1 MPRKPTQVKKTITV
15 IVKGDP
21 VAVVLHPPSGTRKSW
36 YAFWNGLET
45 SKSTGQRNLQDAI
58 IAAENMVRNGG
69 KRSDLIDAVLSDE
82 EFEEIQRVHYS
93 KRTDPTEL
101 ARSQKSLMVFL
112 NAIQAFRKISGL
124 DRVVFATADD
134 CSRFQRTA
142 LTMPKN
148 WMLQYPKSKK
158 PEDVE
163 RISPNTV
170 LKWSRSLQAAF
181 ERANRNAGKKCV
193 RGVVDEKRLLT
204 TNPWNQF
211 DWIEERKRPLR
222 QFDAEEIVS
231 VLDYFEARW
240 QGVLVAP
247 ILVKIFLWSCCRQQE
262 IAGLKW
268 SSLRKNGEEVHFEI
282 IGKSGVERWF
292 RIPVALYSELE
303 NIRNGSPY
311 VFASYNQQLRA
322 FHVRNGRPDNA
333 NRVNE
338 EFSPRCLG
346 DWFADR
352 MDDWSATLEKGHAHI
367 HVFRKTGL
375 QYVRNGEDINR
386 QVAKDAKVSES
397 VLMTN
402 YVKETDEQLR
412 QASNRTFARILAS
425 LPPHLA
431 QRCGHAE
438 PPIEDLEGELKKA
451 VEGENWLRAADL
463 ANRLARREPT
473 ER

>member
-1 MPRKPTQVKKTITV
+1 MPRKPKQEKKTITV
-15 IVKGDP
+15 IVNGTP
-21 VAVVLHPPSGTRKSW
+21 VAVALYPPSGSRKSW
-36 YAFWNGLET
+36 YAYWIGLET
-45 SKSTGQRNLQDAI
+45 SKSTGHRNLQDAI
-58 IAAENMVRNGG
+58 IIAENMVRNGG
-69 KRSDLIDAVLSDE
+69 KRSDLIDTVLSDE

-101 ARSQKSLMVFL
+101 ARSQSSLMVFL

-124 DRVVFATADD
+124 DRIVFATADD

-148 WMLQYPKSKK
+148 WLLRYPKSKK

-204 TNPWNQF
+204 ANPWNQF

-247 ILVKIFLWSCCRQQE
+247 LLVKTFLWSCCRQQE
-262 IAGLKW
+262 VAGLKW
-268 SSLRKNGEEVHFEI
+268 SSLRRSSEEIHFEI
-282 IGKSGVERWF
+282 VGKWGVERWF
-292 RIPVALYSELE
+292 RIPFGLYSELAS
-303 NIRNGSPY
+303 IRNDSPF

-322 FHVRNGRPDNA
+322 FHVRSGRPDNA
-333 NRVNE
+333 NQIGR
-338 EFSPRCLG
+338 
-346 DWFADR
+346 
-352 MDDWSATLEKGHAHI
+352 AH
-367 HVFRKTGL
+367 V
-375 QYVRNGEDINR
+375 
-386 QVAKDAKVSES
+386 
-397 VLMTN
+397 
-402 YVKETDEQLR
+402 
-412 QASNRTFARILAS
+412 
-425 LPPHLA
+425 
-431 QRCGHAE
+431 
-438 PPIEDLEGELKKA
+438 
-451 VEGENWLRAADL
+451 
-463 ANRLARREPT
+463 
-473 ER
+473 

>member
-1 MPRKPTQVKKTITV
+1 MPRKQKQEKKTITV
-15 IVKGDP
+15 IVNGDP
-21 VAVVLHPPSGTRKSW
+21 VAVVLHPPSGIRKSW
-36 YAFWNGLET
+36 YAFWNGLVT
-45 SKSTGQRNLQDAI
+45 SKSTGQRSLQDAV
-58 IAAENMVRNGG
+58 IAAESMVRSGG
-69 KRSDLIDAVLSDE
+69 KRVVLSDAVLSDE

-93 KRTDPTEL
+93 RKTDPTAQ
-101 ARSQKSLMVFL
+101 ARSQSSLIVFL
-112 NAIQAFRKISGL
+112 NSIQAFRKISGL
-124 DRVVFATADD
+124 ERVVFATADD
-134 CSRFQRTA
+134 CSKFQRTA

-148 WMLQYPKSKK
+148 WLLQYPKSRK
-158 PEDVE
+158 PEDVK

-204 TNPWNQF
+204 DNPWNQF
-211 DWIEERKRPLR
+211 DWIEETKRPLR

-247 ILVKIFLWSCCRQQE
+247 LLVKIFLWSCCRQQE
-262 IAGLKW
+262 IAGLRW
-268 SSLRKNGEEVHFEI
+268 ACMRKNSEEIHFEI
-282 IGKSGVERWF
+282 VGKWGVERWF
-292 RIPVALYSELE
+292 RIPFGLYSELAS
-303 NIRNGSPY
+303 IRNDSPF

-322 FHVRNGRPDNA
+322 FHVRSGRPDNA

-338 EFSPRCLG
+338 AFSPRCLG

-352 MDDWSATLEKGHAHI
+352 MDDWSATLEKGHAHT

-375 QYVRNGEDINR
+375 QYVRSGEDINR
-386 QVAKDAKVSES
+386 QVANDAKLSES

-412 QASNRTFARILAS
+412 QASNRTFARILAG

-438 PPIEDLEGELKKA
+438 QPIEDLEGELKKA
-451 VEGENWLRAADL
+451 VEGENWLRAAEL